1 MPKNK
6 SYRMQ
11 VIMSEEMREKLERY
25 SNMTGV
31 SMSALCNVFIGQGLM
46 GYDKAFQL
54 LEAEVEGMKKGPS
67 V

>member
-1 MPKNK
+1 MSSGK
-6 SYRMQ
+6 SYRLQ
-11 VIMSEEMREKLERY
+11 VTMSEEMRDKLERY

-54 LEAEVEGMKKGPS
+54 LESEVEALRNKD
-67 V
+67 